1 MSRPVLEINFGDVP
15 GMSCGETHSML
26 WRLALYGL
34 DAKAGPPLKHN
45 ARPQFP
51 ELCEVITSAIQSG
64 DVASRD
70 AMFIILSARPILLDE
85 LPMHI
90 IVGGLKDK
98 NYLVSYI
105 QLPPSFVVCIL
116 KYRPPDQGKCF
127 DSMDGV
133 P

>member
-1 MSRPVLEINFGDVP
+1 
-15 GMSCGETHSML
+15 ML

-45 ARPQFP
+45 TRPQFP

-105 QLPPSFVVCIL
+105 QLPPSFRCMHSQISSPRSGEML
-116 KYRPPDQGKCF
+116 
-127 DSMDGV
+127 
-133 P
+133 